1 MLIKLHLRQ
10 QLAAWL
16 RLTPALRIP
25 PPLTGLFQVGSFLFK
40 GWAPLCLQKSGEDSG
55 PGPPSLMSR
64 FNFTLEA
71 TSFLLGEKWEREN
84 AIPGT
89 GDVRQDELFWVNDIR
104 MASKPPVLYVREKP
118 GCAGR
123 CPRPGHILGG
133 ERASCSF
140 LSPAQTP
147 VK

>member
-25 PPLTGLFQVGSFLFK
+25 PAHRFVSGGVVFIQGV
-40 GWAPLCLQKSGEDSG
+40 APLCLQKSGEDSG

-84 AIPGT
+84 VIPGT

-123 CPRPGHILGG
+123 CPSPGHILGG
-133 ERASCSF
+133 ESASCSF